1 MRKVIGEVLTSAI
14 LVVAVTVFLLLVST
28 GYPLDPPNEGLVGEG
43 RILTPHGN

>member
-28 GYPLDPPNEGLVGEG
+28 GYSQNAEHTSVYLICEE
-43 RILTPHGN
+43 